1 MLHSWVETPTP
12 PNPNPPDPNPHWV
25 SLYSVSQQYLL
36 SSADNVYTS
45 FSVSFELFKLVYMFN
60 TVLNLYF
67 EPLVSP
73 TREDREDFQKC
84 FTGNQQQQ
92 QRELLYSKQ
101 TTSTQLIYQHFTM
114 GHFLNVLLLLAPF
127 YQSLAT
133 TNSTGQK
140 LLTPL

>member
-73 TREDREDFQKC
+73 TRDDKGFSEMFHKKPAAAAKRAFILEAD
-84 FTGNQQQQ
+84 N
-92 QRELLYSKQ
+92 
-101 TTSTQLIYQHFTM
+101 I
-114 GHFLNVLLLLAPF
+114 
-127 YQSLAT
+127 
-133 TNSTGQK
+133 NSTDLSTFHHGALFKCAITVGTVFIKAWQ
-140 LLTPL
+140 LPTAQDRNY